1 MAWWEKEG
9 ELATTGHLCNLIICI
24 QKVNAKFPC
33 GSRSTELSDF
43 SQSVQSGNKR
53 ECKTNIEKQVPRVMK
68 SLLMSSLRNQHFTS
82 TFSRQIIQFPGRSC
96 KLSFLFPPCH
106 QSTLESLF
114 PCFPLI
120 ESFDVFALE
129 L

>member
-1 MAWWEKEG
+1 MARWEKEG

-53 ECKTNIEKQVPRVMK
+53 ECFETLFKSGYGSPPNITK
-68 SLLMSSLRNQHFTS
+68 
-82 TFSRQIIQFPGRSC
+82 
-96 KLSFLFPPCH
+96 
-106 QSTLESLF
+106 
-114 PCFPLI
+114 PLHI
-120 ESFDVFALE
+120 
-129 L
+129 